1 MGNKFTQAK
10 EQPSGENNI
19 SKTDFNQQAQD
30 GALRVSIVSIIV
42 NLVLSVFKLI
52 AGVAA
57 DSGAMISDAV
67 HSASDVFSTIIV
79 IIGVKLSAKEADK
92 EHPYGHERL
101 ECVASIILA
110 FVLLETGI
118 GIGISGIRTITGG
131 NYDGIKVP
139 GMLALAAAIISIGVK
154 EWMYWFTIGAAN
166 KYNLGALKA
175 DAWHHRS
182 DALSSVG
189 ALLGIAGARL
199 GYPVLDSVASVGI
212 CLFIM
217 KAVYDIFMDA
227 VRKMLDSSCDEETE
241 KKMSEL
247 ILSQQGVM
255 GLSLLQTRMFG
266 TRIYVDAEIE
276 VDGEMKLKDSHEI
289 AHQVHDAIE
298 REFTS
303 VKHIMIHVN
312 PY

>member
-1 MGNKFTQAK
+1 MEKKDGKD
-10 EQPSGENNI
+10 S
-19 SKTDFNQQAQD
+19 AQKS
-30 GALRVSIVSIIV
+30 AMRVSAVSIII
-42 NLVLSVFKLI
+42 NLALAAFKLT
-52 AGVAA
+52 AGLVAH
-57 DSGAMISDAV
+57 SGAMVSDAV
-67 HSASDVFSTIIV
+67 HSASDVFSTFIV
-79 IIGVKLSAKEADK
+79 IAGVRLSGKAADK
-92 EHPYGHERL
+92 EHPYGHERM

-118 GIGISGIRTITGG
+118 GIGAAGVNTIVSG
-131 NYDGIKVP
+131 NYESLKIP
-139 GMLALAAAIISIGVK
+139 GMLALVAAVLSIAVK
-154 EWMYWFTIGAAN
+154 EWMYWYTVGTAK
-166 KYNLGALKA
+166 KYNLSALKA

-189 ALLGIAGARL
+189 ALVGIAGARM
-199 GYPVLDSVASVGI
+199 GYPVLDSVASVVI

-227 VRKMLDSSCDEETE
+227 VRKMLDSSCDEQTE
-241 KKMSEL
+241 RRMREL
-247 ILSQQGVM
+247 ILSQQGVL

-266 TRIYVDAEIE
+266 ARIYVDAEIE

-289 AHQVHDAIE
+289 AHRVHDAIE
-298 REFTS
+298 REFES